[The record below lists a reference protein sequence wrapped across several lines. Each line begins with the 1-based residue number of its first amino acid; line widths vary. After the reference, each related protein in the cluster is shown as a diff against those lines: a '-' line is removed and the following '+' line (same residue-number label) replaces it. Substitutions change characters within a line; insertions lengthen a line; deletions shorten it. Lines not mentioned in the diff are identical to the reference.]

1 VASAERPPRGG
12 LAARKVSEA
21 RPQTF
26 YVESSG
32 LLAAILEKEAAAIRS
47 IRSRDRAVTSALTLN
62 EANRAIVRGRV
73 SGKLTAER
81 EREVLDTLQI
91 FEEQCTVLMIS
102 EQVLVRAGHPF
113 PSEPVRTLDAIHLAT
128 LQQLGGPPQLV
139 TIVTRDARI
148 RKNAIAL
155 GYNVE

>member
-1 VASAERPPRGG
+1 MASAERPPRRG
-12 LAARKVSEA
+12 LAARKVSEG

-47 IRSRDRAVTSALTLN
+47 IRSRDRAVTSALTLT
-62 EANRAIVRGRV
+62 EANRAIVRGRM

-81 EREVLDTLQI
+81 EREVLDTLHTFQ
-91 FEEQCTVLMIS
+91 EQCTVLMIS

>member
-1 VASAERPPRGG
+1 VASVERATRG
-12 LAARKVSEA
+12 ARATRRVSEA
-21 RPQTF
+21 PPHTF

-32 LLAAILEKEAAAIRS
+32 LLAAILEKDEAANRS
-47 IRSRDRAVTSALTLN
+47 IRSRARVVASALTLT

-73 SGKLTAER
+73 SGKLTPER
-81 EREVLDTLQI
+81 EREVLDTLQT
-91 FEEQCTVLMIS
+91 FQKRCTVLMIS

-139 TIVTRDARI
+139 TIVTREARI

>member
-1 VASAERPPRGG
+1 MASAERAKRAG
-12 LAARKVSEA
+12 LAARKVSEG

-32 LLAAILEKEAAAIRS
+32 LLAAIPEKETTAIHS
-47 IRSRDRAVTSALTLN
+47 IRSRARAVTSALTLT

-73 SGKLTAER
+73 SGKLTTER
-81 EREVLDTLQI
+81 EREVLDALQT
-91 FEEQCTVLMIS
+91 FEEQCTVLVIS
-102 EQVLVRAGHPF
+102 EQVLARAGHPF

-128 LQQLGGPPQLV
+128 VQQLGGPPQLV
-139 TIVTRDARI
+139 TIVTRDSRI